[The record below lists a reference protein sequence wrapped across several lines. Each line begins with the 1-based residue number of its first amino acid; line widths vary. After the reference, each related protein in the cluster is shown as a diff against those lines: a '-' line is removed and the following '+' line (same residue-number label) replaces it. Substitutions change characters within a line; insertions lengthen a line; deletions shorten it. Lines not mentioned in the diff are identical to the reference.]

1 MLKRPPDCHYP
12 KKGTAKNIFSEP
24 VKYGLGNMAC
34 WMLSWQWLR
43 TLETLTH
50 SSLYAKEVRFQWWP
64 DYECV
69 WFSRVLGEKLFCGE
83 PSTWRQFNH
92 SWIYNQRLVIGM
104 QVQNGCKILLNY
116 FLGTPKFTRCFTL
129 LGKSLFF
136 FCTTKFLYLKAHIS
150 VVYLKNVILPMKTAA
165 ALPKMWWSNCS
176 TYGYGEIEYYYEYCH
191 PKANKKGEKNRTGH
205 FAWLRSGQ
213 RGRLLSRNIVNRT
226 TFHYFH
232 EYFCSGTNFQSIF
245 LLFDMLV
252 KPRCP

>member
-1 MLKRPPDCHYP
+1 MMTGLWMRLVFEGVGGKAILWRTVNLKAIQPFLDLQP
-12 KKGTAKNIFSEP
+12 KARNWYASAKWLPNFVELFLGNSQIHSLFYSSWQIFS
-24 VKYGLGNMAC
+24 
-34 WMLSWQWLR
+34 
-43 TLETLTH
+43 
-50 SSLYAKEVRFQWWP
+50 
-64 DYECV
+64 
-69 WFSRVLGEKLFCGE
+69 
-83 PSTWRQFNH
+83 
-92 SWIYNQRLVIGM
+92 
-104 QVQNGCKILLNY
+104 
-116 FLGTPKFTRCFTL
+116 
-129 LGKSLFF
+129 F

-205 FAWLRSGQ
+205 FAWLGSGQ

-232 EYFCSGTNFQSIF
+232 EYFCSSTNFQSIF

>member
-1 MLKRPPDCHYP
+1 MTKDPRNPHAFLTLCKGSPFSMMTGLWMRLAFEGVGGKAILWRTVNLKAIQPFLDLQP
-12 KKGTAKNIFSEP
+12 KGRNWYASAKWLPNFVELLLGNSQIHSLFYSSWQIFS
-24 VKYGLGNMAC
+24 
-34 WMLSWQWLR
+34 
-43 TLETLTH
+43 
-50 SSLYAKEVRFQWWP
+50 
-64 DYECV
+64 
-69 WFSRVLGEKLFCGE
+69 
-83 PSTWRQFNH
+83 
-92 SWIYNQRLVIGM
+92 
-104 QVQNGCKILLNY
+104 
-116 FLGTPKFTRCFTL
+116 
-129 LGKSLFF
+129 F

-150 VVYLKNVILPMKTAA
+150 VVYLKNVILPMETAA

-232 EYFCSGTNFQSIF
+232 EYFCSGTSFQSIF